1 MEPKEGKGYHGKEE
15 SQGNNGFLVSEE
27 TENVKPTGVDDES
40 TGMTNDD
47 YLGKSN
53 KENREDD

>member
-1 MEPKEGKGYHGKEE
+1 MESNEGKGYHGKEE
-15 SQGNNGFLVSEE
+15 SQGNNGFLVHEE

-40 TGMTNDD
+40 NGMTNDD

-53 KENREDD
+53 KENRDED